1 MGGHAFAKCSCAWAS
16 PRGRPRGSGG
26 PAVSFPERTRSW
38 GGQGTAEGTR
48 LLGGCAGLSSG
59 LWESSANKKG
69 HLGPQRTGWPK
80 ATEQCHPSDLSAQT
94 GAWRPLSMRPTRPA
108 ELACRWEGA
117 HNSGNSLT
125 ALSLK
130 TRKHKHLHPRAPPG
144 RQRFVGSAESMANGP
159 SLEQQTASAGAPGL
173 GDTTTAGPR
182 RTESGTPG
190 RRPPSRPSGTV
201 KPKDRQAK
209 RRKWVRPG
217 VEGQSRAGQVLRGG
231 LGSH

>member
-1 MGGHAFAKCSCAWAS
+1 MGFPTGQAPRERRPFGLLSRADTELGRAGDRRGHTFARWLRRSEL
-16 PRGRPRGSGG
+16 RP
-26 PAVSFPERTRSW
+26 
-38 GGQGTAEGTR
+38 
-48 LLGGCAGLSSG
+48 LGVIS
-59 LWESSANKKG
+59 NKKG

-173 GDTTTAGPR
+173 GDTATAGPR
-182 RTESGTPG
+182 RTESGAPG

-231 LGSH
+231 LGRH